1 MEKAYKLLAL
11 KLGISNNK
19 AKELIDSGLV
29 SVAGKRLE
37 VARKDLPLNTE
48 FKVIEEK
55 LEVLFKDSKVL
66 AINKPV
72 GVESYSLQDKFP
84 DYKLLHRLDKD
95 TSGVLLLSS
104 DPDFI
109 KRAKEEF
116 KEERVTKNY
125 LALVDGNLKEAL
137 EVTKPIGTKKGFKA
151 QSFIKSHTSPKD
163 LEYKSATSKFTP
175 LQFLDNKTL
184 VLANILTGRT
194 HQIRVHLASIK
205 HPIVGDIIYGKTK
218 SNRLK
223 LHAFSIKLLDY
234 EFKAPIN
241 LQAEFD
247 KEAMD
252 SSKLL

>member
-29 SVAGKRLE
+29 SVGGKRLE
-37 VARKDLPLNTE
+37 VARRDLPLNTE
-48 FKVIEEK
+48 FKVIEDK
-55 LEVLFKDSKVL
+55 VEVLFKDDKIL

-72 GVESYSLQDKFP
+72 GVESYSLQDRFEG
-84 DYKLLHRLDKD
+84 YKLLHRLDKD
-95 TSGVLLLSS
+95 TSGVLLLSN
-104 DPDFI
+104 DEAFM
-109 KRAKEEF
+109 KLAKQEF

-125 LALVDGNLKEAL
+125 LALVDGNLKEAI

-151 QSFIKSHTSPKD
+151 QSFIKSHMSPKD
-163 LEYKSATSKFTP
+163 LEYKNAISKFRP
-175 LQFLDNKTL
+175 LQFLDSETL
-184 VLANILTGRT
+184 VLADILTGRT

-241 LQAEFD
+241 LQAEFHKD
-247 KEAMD
+247 AM
-252 SSKLL
+252 SSLKI